1 MQARLPVNQDSIAGL
16 LFVAFGAAALWFGR
30 NYSVG
35 TAVRMGPG
43 YFPHLLSW
51 LLVLFGLGIAL
62 KGALRGGAPIGQLSL
77 RPVFFVLLSF
87 IAFGLLIDRAGLPAA
102 AIACVFIGAIGGSEF
117 RWKEQLILSICLAIA
132 SSALFIY
139 ALGLPMQLWPW

>member
-1 MQARLPVNQDSIAGL
+1 MQIRLPVNQDSIAGL
-16 LFVAFGAAALWFGR
+16 LFVAFGVAGLWFGR

-51 LLVLFGLGIAL
+51 MLVVFGLGIAF
-62 KGALRGGAPIGQLSL
+62 KGALRGGAQIGRLSS
-77 RPVFFVLLSF
+77 RPVIFVLLSF

-102 AIACVFIGAIGGSEF
+102 AIASVLIGALGGSEF
-117 RWKEQLILSICLAIA
+117 RWKEQLILSISLAIA

-139 ALGLPMQLWPW
+139 ALGLPMQLWPR